1 MLYKLISETRIEP
14 CPDVGIVGEQI
25 VSNLPLYYADNPE
38 KAVEQGYYPLSE
50 GVEPEI
56 VAGEVLLLKYALVDG
71 EINTTYEIIEV
82 EEEDN
87 SSE

>member
-38 KAVEQGYYPLSE
+38 RAVEQGYYPLSE

-56 VAGEVLLLKYALVDG
+56 GEGEVLLLKYELIDD
-71 EINTTYEIIEV
+71 EIVISYETIQIEY
-82 EEEDN
+82 ED
-87 SSE
+87 E

>member
-38 KAVEQGYYPLSE
+38 KAVEQGYYPLLE

-56 VAGEVLLLKYALVDG
+56 GEGEVLLLKYELIDN
-71 EINTTYEIIEV
+71 EIVISYETMQIEY
-82 EEEDN
+82 ED
-87 SSE
+87 E

>member
-38 KAVEQGYYPLSE
+38 KAVEQGYYPLKESL
-50 GVEPEI
+50 EPEAAENEFILKNYAIANGKI
-56 VAGEVLLLKYALVDG
+56 V
-71 EINTTYEIIEV
+71 TTYQKG
-82 EEEDN
+82 N
-87 SSE
+87 L